1 MTRAYNVVDADGHI
15 LEPLDAEAAAA
26 IEALQKVFADPSLQF
41 DFVMERG
48 HLQFVNNR
56 EIGHR
61 RTQFEDFEQPERKR
75 LLQRLWLR
83 DAGSINYMG

>member
-1 MTRAYNVVDADGHI
+1 
-15 LEPLDAEAAAA
+15 
-26 IEALQKVFADPSLQF
+26 
-41 DFVMERG
+41 MERG